1 VRLRAR
7 LHWWHLDAELAA
19 GAGTTTPELR
29 RRAAWLTSPRVR
41 WRLADCLEGAVDAA
55 HRPHPRLSPQV
66 PVNAGAILDAEGVVH
81 GLASLLRE
89 HDGSARAVAIV
100 SMLLH
105 DGHGPLYDQRYAD
118 LLEHDLRYARDLL
131 REGTQ

>member
-41 WRLADCLEGAVDAA
+41 WRLADCLEGAVD
-55 HRPHPRLSPQV
+55 V